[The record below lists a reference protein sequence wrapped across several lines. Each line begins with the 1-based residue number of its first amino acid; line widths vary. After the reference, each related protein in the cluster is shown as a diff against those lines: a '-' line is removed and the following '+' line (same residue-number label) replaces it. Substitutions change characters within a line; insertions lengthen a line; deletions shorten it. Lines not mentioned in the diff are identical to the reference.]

1 MKIKLSDQGSM
12 LIRLYNENPNIKDIL
27 KVVEI
32 LRDGGVIIYPTDTI
46 YGIGCDITKPKA
58 VERVA
63 RIKNIK
69 VEKAAFSFIFY
80 DLSNITDYCKPIPN
94 WVFKMMKKNLPGPFT
109 FILNANNNIPKLF
122 RSTKKSIG
130 IRIPQNNIIR
140 EIVKELGN
148 PILSTSVHDED
159 TIIEYTTDPEL
170 IHEKFGDLVDLVI
183 DGGYGGNI
191 PSTVIDCIGSEPVI
205 TRYGKGELID

>member
-1 MKIKLSDQGSM
+1 M
-12 LIRLYNENPNIKDIL
+12 LIRLYDENPNPKDIL

-32 LRDGGVIIYPTDTI
+32 LRDGGIIIFPTDTI

-58 VERVA
+58 IERVA
-63 RIKNIK
+63 RIKNVK
-69 VEKAAFSFIFY
+69 PEKAALSFIFY
-80 DLSNITDYCKPIPN
+80 DLSNISDYCKPISN
-94 WVFKMMKKNLPGPFT
+94 TIFKLMKKNLPGPFT
-109 FILNANNNIPKLF
+109 FILNANSNIPKLF

-148 PILSTSVHDED
+148 PILSTSVKDED
-159 TIIEYTTDPEL
+159 TIIEYSTDPEL

-183 DGGYGGNI
+183 DGGFGGNI
-191 PSTVIDCIGSEPVI
+191 PSTVIDCIGNEPVI
-205 TRYGKGELID
+205 TRQGKGELIE

>member
-1 MKIKLSDQGSM
+1 M
-12 LIRLYNENPNIKDIL
+12 LIRLYDENPNIKDIL

-46 YGIGCDITKPKA
+46 YGIGCDMTKPKA

-63 RIKNIK
+63 RIKNVK
-69 VEKAAFSFIFY
+69 PEKADFSFIFY
-80 DLSNITDYCKPIPN
+80 DLSNISDYCKPIPN
-94 WVFKMMKKNLPGPFT
+94 SIFKLMKKNLPGPFT
-109 FILNANNNIPKLF
+109 FILNANSHIPKLF
-122 RSTKKSIG
+122 RSSKKSIG
-130 IRIPQNNIIR
+130 IRIPRNNIIR

-148 PILSTSVHDED
+148 PVLSTSVHDED

-191 PSTVIDCIGSEPVI
+191 PSTVIDCIGNEPLI

>member
-1 MKIKLSDQGSM
+1 M
-12 LIRLYNENPNIKDIL
+12 
-27 KVVEI
+27 VEI

-63 RIKNIK
+63 RIKNVK
-69 VEKAAFSFIFY
+69 PEKADFSFIFY
-80 DLSNITDYCKPIPN
+80 DLSNISDYCKPITN
-94 WVFKMMKKNLPGPFT
+94 SIFKLMKKNLPGPFT
-109 FILNANNNIPKLF
+109 FILNANSNIPKLF

-130 IRIPQNNIIR
+130 IRIPKNNIIR

-148 PILSTSVHDED
+148 PILSTSVHDDD

-170 IHEKFGDLVDLVI
+170 IHEKYGDLVDIVI
-183 DGGYGGNI
+183 DGGFGGNI
-191 PSTVIDCIGSEPVI
+191 PSTVVDCVGNEPI
-205 TRYGKGELID
+205 IIRIGKGELIE

>member
-1 MKIKLSDQGSM
+1 M
-12 LIRLYNENPNIKDIL
+12 LIRLYDENPNLKEIL
-27 KVVEI
+27 KIVEI

-69 VEKAAFSFIFY
+69 PEKTALSFIFS
-80 DLSNITDYCKPIPN
+80 DLSHISDYCKPLSN
-94 WVFKMMKKNLPGPFT
+94 STFKLLKKNLPGPFT
-109 FILNANNNIPKLF
+109 FILDANSNVPKLF
-122 RSTKKSIG
+122 KSSKRSLG
-130 IRIPQNNIIR
+130 IRIPNNNIIR
-140 EIVKELGN
+140 EIIRQLGN
-148 PILSTSVHDED
+148 PILSTSVHDDD

-191 PSTVIDCIGSEPVI
+191 PSTIVDCTGDEPII
-205 TRYGKGELID
+205 TRIGKGELIQ

>member
-1 MKIKLSDQGSM
+1 M
-12 LIRLYNENPNIKDIL
+12 LIRLYDENPNPKDIL

-32 LRDGGVIIYPTDTI
+32 LRDGGVIIFPTDTI

-58 VERVA
+58 IERVA
-63 RIKNIK
+63 RIKNVK
-69 VEKAAFSFIFY
+69 PEKAALSFIFY
-80 DLSNITDYCKPIPN
+80 DLSNISDYCKPISN
-94 WVFKMMKKNLPGPFT
+94 NIFKLMKKNLPGPFT
-109 FILNANNNIPKLF
+109 FILNANSNIPKLF

-148 PILSTSVHDED
+148 PILSTSVKDED
-159 TIIEYTTDPEL
+159 TIIEYSTDPEL

-183 DGGYGGNI
+183 DGGFGGNI
-191 PSTVIDCIGSEPVI
+191 PSTVIDCIGNDPVI
-205 TRYGKGELID
+205 TRQGKGELIE

>member
-1 MKIKLSDQGSM
+1 
-12 LIRLYNENPNIKDIL
+12 LYNENPNIKDIL

>member
-1 MKIKLSDQGSM
+1 M
-12 LIRLYNENPNIKDIL
+12 LIRIYDENPNIKDIL
-27 KVVEI
+27 KVVET
-32 LRDGGVIIYPTDTI
+32 LRAGGVIIYPTDTI

-63 RIKNIK
+63 RIKNVK
-69 VEKAAFSFIFY
+69 PEKADFSFIFY
-80 DLSNITDYCKPIPN
+80 DLSNISDYCKPIPN
-94 WVFKMMKKNLPGPFT
+94 GIFKMMKKNLPGAFT
-109 FILNANNNIPKLF
+109 FILNANSNIPRLF

-130 IRIPQNNIIR
+130 IRVPQNNIIR

-148 PILSTSVHDED
+148 PILSTSVRDAD

-170 IHEKFGDLVDLVI
+170 IHEKFGDLVDLVV

-191 PSTVIDCIGSEPVI
+191 PSTVIDCVGNEPII
-205 TRYGKGELID
+205 TRIGKGELIE

>member
-1 MKIKLSDQGSM
+1 M
-12 LIRLYNENPNIKDIL
+12 LIRLYDENPNPKDLL

-32 LRDGGVIIYPTDTI
+32 LRDGGVIIFPTDTI

-58 VERVA
+58 IERVA
-63 RIKNIK
+63 RIKNVK
-69 VEKAAFSFIFY
+69 PEKAALSFLFY
-80 DLSNITDYCKPIPN
+80 DLSNISDYCKPISN
-94 WVFKMMKKNLPGPFT
+94 NIFKLMKKNLPGPFT
-109 FILNANNNIPKLF
+109 FILNANSNIPKLF
-122 RSTKKSIG
+122 RSTRKSIG

-148 PILSTSVHDED
+148 PILSTSVKDED

-183 DGGYGGNI
+183 DGGFGGNI
-191 PSTVIDCIGSEPVI
+191 PSTVIDCIGNEPVI
-205 TRYGKGELID
+205 TRQGKGELIE